1 MMGIACAQPIDLLP
15 GMLQGEDEYTVIG
28 GLYEVNIAAY

>member
-1 MMGIACAQPIDLLP
+1 LLP

-28 GLYEVNIAAY
+28 GLYEVSIAAY

>member
-1 MMGIACAQPIDLLP
+1 LLP

-28 GLYEVNIAAY
+28 GLYEVSVGAW